1 MKTDLPPVI
10 CNYLCHKALA
20 GRRPAYMRLDRRGTV
35 LTADGDLANYRA
47 KPLQTGEPVS
57 AVFDFMEGLLP
68 LDDDAC
74 HLACLQSQA
83 GGCID
88 AHIIPE
94 AQGYW
99 LLLLDT
105 SEEERRRQEMQQK
118 ANELALLREAQ
129 ARHLSD
135 TAGAAAGEGILA
147 PPFEPAGA
155 RQDITIVTVGLRG
168 VDAAEF
174 AAAPAAY
181 LGQLDFLRRRLAA
194 HFKAQSGVIY
204 RQSGDLM
211 VVFFGFMPAETA
223 KEKQALGAVLP
234 VLHYAR
240 SETPG
245 ADLQP
250 ALGVASGPIIV
261 GLDPTSGAS
270 RLHAVGAP
278 LRVADA
284 LQRQAAP
291 GQVLIDRSTFKN
303 AGTLQNRF
311 YRLSA
316 DEAPGENRVYAH
328 PRKTTT

>member
-10 CNYLCHKALA
+10 CNYLCHRALA

-35 LTADGDLANYRA
+35 LAADGDLANYRA
-47 KPLQTGEPVS
+47 KTLQTGEPIS

-68 LDDDAC
+68 LGDDAC
-74 HLACLQSQA
+74 HLACLQPRA
-83 GGCID
+83 GDCID

-129 ARHLSD
+129 ARQLSD
-135 TAGAAAGEGILA
+135 TAGAATGVDILA

-155 RQDITIVTVGLRG
+155 RQDVTIVTVGLRG
-168 VDAAEF
+168 VDAAEP

-181 LGQLDFLRRRLAA
+181 LGQLDRLRRRLAA
-194 HFKAQSGVIY
+194 HFQSQSGVLY

-211 VVFFGFMPAETA
+211 VVLFGLMPTETP
-223 KEKQALGAVLP
+223 KEKQALGAILP
-234 VLHYAR
+234 ILQHAR

-245 ADLQP
+245 ADLQL
-250 ALGVASGPIIV
+250 ALGVASGSIIV

-270 RLHAVGAP
+270 RLHAVGGP
-278 LRVADA
+278 LREADE

-291 GQVLIDRSTFKN
+291 GQVLIDCTTFKN

-311 YRLSA
+311 YRLLA
-316 DEAPGENRVYAH
+316 DEAPGGNCVYAH